1 MMIVTKKDGATL
13 AGAPE
18 AEAADSITILQPDG
32 KEIVVSKADIG
43 SQTLAISV
51 MPPMG
56 QNPQACRT
64 PRPRGAFRNA
74 PVIGPF

>member
-1 MMIVTKKDGATL
+1 MMIVTKEDGATL

-56 QNPQACRT
+56 EILKPAELRDLVEHFGTHQ
-64 PRPRGAFRNA
+64 
-74 PVIGPF
+74 